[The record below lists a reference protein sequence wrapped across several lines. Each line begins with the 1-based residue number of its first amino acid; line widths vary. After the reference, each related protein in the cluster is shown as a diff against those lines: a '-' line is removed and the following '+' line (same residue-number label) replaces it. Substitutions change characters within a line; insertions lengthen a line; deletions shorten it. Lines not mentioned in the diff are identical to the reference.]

1 MTDSRQTAPR
11 RPGAAALAAL
21 ALIPAL
27 LTGGAPA
34 PAAGQEIRIHTS
46 GTETAVAP
54 DLRVENGAIQ
64 LTLDQAIELALRRN
78 LLLIVERYSRAQ
90 AEQGILERLGIYDLF
105 SDAELSTSDFQQ
117 ATASTLQASDFEEQQ
132 LDLGLSQLL
141 PSGGNLSFSWDN
153 SRQETNLIFS
163 NLNPAFNSS
172 AGFGLTQPLLRNFGR
187 HTTERGI
194 MVAQKNSAIS
204 AEAFEIQVAT
214 TLLNVETAYWDLV
227 ETREQLT
234 VAEEGL
240 GLARELHDQN
250 RVRVD
255 VGTLAPLELVQSEVG
270 IATREEEIIRAQS
283 AIGNAE
289 DQLRRLLNVEAQE
302 LWRLSIVPLTPPEI
316 ERQPIDLEQA
326 ISTALAERPEIATQR
341 LIVARS
347 EIDSTFFR
355 NQKKPRLDLVA
366 RYGYGGVGGDL
377 LVRDPDTGEVIG
389 TVPGGFDDALDQIT
403 GGDFPGWSLGLV
415 FALPLQNRTARAQ
428 STIADLEVE
437 KARAVLDD
445 IDQFITTGVRT
456 AVRAVET
463 AAKAIDSARVSR
475 QLAEKNLDAE
485 RKRYENGMSTSFQ
498 ILEIQEDLTAAR
510 SREVSAVT
518 EYRRALV
525 DYHRV
530 VGRLLEERGV
540 VLEDPAAPPQ
550 SE

>member
-1 MTDSRQTAPR
+1 MIEPKPSPPR
-11 RPGAAALAAL
+11 RGGVAALSALSAIAALLAVGFVPGPAAA
-21 ALIPAL
+21 
-27 LTGGAPA
+27 
-34 PAAGQEIRIHTS
+34 QEIRLRTS
-46 GTETAVAP
+46 APETVVAP
-54 DLRVENGAIQ
+54 ELSVQEGAIQ
-64 LTLDQAIELALRRN
+64 LSLEQAIELALRRN

-90 AEQGILERLGIYDLF
+90 AEQGILQNMGIYDLF
-105 SDAELSTSDFQQ
+105 TDAELSTSDFQQ
-117 ATASTLQASDFEEQQ
+117 ATASQLQASDFEEQQ
-132 LDLGLSQLL
+132 LNLGLSQLL
-141 PSGGNLSFSWDN
+141 PSGGNLTFDWDN

-187 HTTERGI
+187 LATERGI
-194 MVAQKNSAIS
+194 MVARKNSAIS
-204 AEAFEIQVAT
+204 AEAFELQVTT
-214 TLLNVETAYWDLV
+214 TLLDVETAYWDLV

-289 DQLRRLLNVEAQE
+289 DRLKRLLNVEERE
-302 LWRLSIVPLTPPEI
+302 LWGLPIVPLTAPET
-316 ERQPIDLEQA
+316 ERVPLDLEQA
-326 ISTALAERPEIATQR
+326 IATALAERPEIATQR
-341 LIVARS
+341 LILERS
-347 EIDSTFFR
+347 EIDSAYFR
-355 NQKKPRLDLVA
+355 NQKRPRLDLSA

-377 LVRDPDTGEVIG
+377 LLRDPETGEVVG
-389 TVPGGFDDALDQIT
+389 TVPGGFDDALDQIS
-403 GGDFPGWSLGLV
+403 GGDFPGWTLGL
-415 FALPLQNRTARAQ
+415 FWAFPLQNRTARAQ
-428 STIADLEVE
+428 SAIADIEVD
-437 KARAVLDD
+437 KAQAVLDD
-445 IDQFITTGVRT
+445 IDQFISTGVRT

-525 DYHRV
+525 EYHRAI
-530 VGRLLEERGV
+530 GRLLEEHGV
-540 VLEDPAAPPQ
+540 ALEDPAAAQ
-550 SE
+550 

>member
-1 MTDSRQTAPR
+1 
-11 RPGAAALAAL
+11 
-21 ALIPAL
+21 
-27 LTGGAPA
+27 
-34 PAAGQEIRIHTS
+34 
-46 GTETAVAP
+46 VAP
-54 DLRVENGAIQ
+54 ELRVEEGAIQ

-90 AEQGILERLGIYDLF
+90 AEQGILQSMGIYDLF
-105 SDAELSTSDFQQ
+105 TDAELATSDFQQ
-117 ATASTLQASDFEEQQ
+117 ATASQLQASDFEEQQ
-132 LDLGLSQLL
+132 LNLGLSQLL
-141 PSGGNLSFSWDN
+141 SSGGNLSFAWDN

-187 HTTERGI
+187 LPTERGI
-194 MVAQKNSAIS
+194 MVARKNSQIS
-204 AEAFEIQVAT
+204 AEAFELVVTT
-214 TLLNVETAYWDLV
+214 TLLDVESAYWDLV

-289 DQLRRLLNVEAQE
+289 DQLKRLLNVEAKE
-302 LWRLSIVPLTPPEI
+302 LWGLPVVPLTAPET
-316 ERQPIDLEQA
+316 ERVPLDLEQA
-326 ISTALAERPEIATQR
+326 IATALAERPEIATQR
-341 LIVARS
+341 LILERS
-347 EIDSTFFR
+347 EIDSAYFR
-355 NQKKPRLDLVA
+355 NQKRPRLDLSA

-377 LVRDPDTGEVIG
+377 LLRDPETGEVIG
-389 TVPGGFDDALDQIT
+389 TVPGGFDDALDQIS
-403 GGDFPGWSLGLV
+403 GGDFPGWTLGLLWA
-415 FALPLQNRTARAQ
+415 FPLQNRTARAQ
-428 STIADLEVE
+428 STIADLEVD
-437 KARAVLDD
+437 KAQAVLDD

-525 DYHRV
+525 EYHRA
-530 VGRLLEERGV
+530 VGRLLEEHGV
-540 VLEDPAAPPQ
+540 ALEDPAAAQ
-550 SE
+550 